1 MLEPSWQEGIASVL
15 KWSYSSSIMDAAVS
29 LSIKEVP
36 SELANALRAR
46 ARANHR
52 SLQGELMAM
61 LEAHVG
67 VRPFRAR
74 WLLEQARAAGL
85 HSPAEATEMVRADR
99 DAR

>member
-1 MLEPSWQEGIASVL
+1 M
-15 KWSYSSSIMDAAVS
+15 AVG
-29 LSIKEVP
+29 LSIKDVP
-36 SELANALRAR
+36 VEMADALRAR

-67 VRPFRAR
+67 ARPFRAR
-74 WLLEQARAAGL
+74 WLLDQARAAGL
-85 HSPAEATEMVRADR
+85 RSAPESADIVRADR